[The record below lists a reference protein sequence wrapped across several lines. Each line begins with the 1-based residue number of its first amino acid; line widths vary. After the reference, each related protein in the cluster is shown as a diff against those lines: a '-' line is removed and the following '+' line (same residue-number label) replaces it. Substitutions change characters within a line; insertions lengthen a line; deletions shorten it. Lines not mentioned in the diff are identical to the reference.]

1 MLLHKAEIAR
11 RQIEVASE
19 LFFSGGDFLA
29 IVTLSGAA
37 EEILGK
43 LIKRNGEAA
52 MIDRLVELDKELTG
66 GRSFNTVN
74 TEINGIRNAL
84 KHANDPA
91 EDEIEVEASA
101 AIAMLSRAVVNYVLF
116 TGGEATPSMV
126 RVYEHLKALHPDA
139 AR

>member
-11 RQIEVASE
+11 RQIEVAAD

-29 IVTLSGAA
+29 VVTLSGAA

-43 LIKRNGEAA
+43 LIKRNGETA
-52 MIDRLVELDKELTG
+52 MIDKLIELDKELTG
-66 GRSFNTVN
+66 GRSYAIINK
-74 TEINGIRNAL
+74 EINGIRNAL

-91 EDEIEVEASA
+91 EDEIEVEPSE

-116 TGGEATPSMV
+116 TDGEATPRMV
-126 RVYEHLKALHPDA
+126 RVYEHLKELHSGA
-139 AR
+139 VL

>member
-19 LFFSGGDFLA
+19 LFFADGDFLA
-29 IVTLSGAA
+29 VVTLSGAA

-43 LIKRNGEAA
+43 LLQRNGEAA

-66 GRSFNTVN
+66 GRSFNILN
-74 TEINGIRNAL
+74 EEINGIRNAL

-91 EDEIEVEASA
+91 EDEIEVDASA

-116 TGGEATPSMV
+116 TDGNATPSMM
-126 RVYEHLKALHPDA
+126 RVYEHLKALHPDTA
-139 AR
+139 C